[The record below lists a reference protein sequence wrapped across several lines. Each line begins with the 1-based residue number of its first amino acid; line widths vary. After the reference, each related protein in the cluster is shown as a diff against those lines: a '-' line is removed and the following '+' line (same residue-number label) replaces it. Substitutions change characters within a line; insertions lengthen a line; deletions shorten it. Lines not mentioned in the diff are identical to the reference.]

1 MLLYTVAARD
11 EIVDDRDGNQDNSP
25 DHAEGGQFS
34 DLAVFPELKDGDG
47 NHRGLR
53 GGDRIDIE
61 SSLAESRKT
70 KPSRLGKMASAMA
83 A

>member
-53 GGDRIDIE
+53 AGQQNRH
-61 SSLAESRKT
+61 RKLFGRQQKDKDPAT
-70 KPSRLGKMASAMA
+70 
-83 A
+83 